1 MNQYT
6 LITGASSGIGRE
18 LAKLAAKDGRNLLL
32 VARDPEGLKNVKK
45 ELVAIDSTIEVDTIA
60 LDLSKPESAQK
71 LFQHCQR
78 HSLSISE
85 LINNAGF
92 GDYGVFADSDL
103 QRQLTMIDL
112 NIRTLT
118 ELTHLFL
125 PGMLEQR
132 SGRIMNAGSIAS
144 FFPGPLMS
152 VYFATKNY
160 VLAFSEAIA
169 EELHGSGVTVTC
181 LCPGSTKTN
190 FGKSAH
196 VSDTHSTANPKTT
209 AEDVAQFGWYHM
221 KQGTAVAVY
230 GFGNR
235 LTIKLASLLP
245 RSIRVKLIKR
255 VQK

>member
-6 LITGASSGIGRE
+6 LITGASSGIGLE

-32 VARDPEGLKNVKK
+32 VARDPDGLKNVKK
-45 ELVAIDSTIEVDTIA
+45 ELVAIDSTIAVDTIA
-60 LDLSKPESAQK
+60 LDLSKSDSAQK
-71 LFQHCQR
+71 LFQHCQK
-78 HSLSISE
+78 HSFYISE

-103 QRQLTMIDL
+103 QRQLTMINL

-125 PGMLEQR
+125 PEMLEQR
-132 SGRIMNAGSIAS
+132 SGRIMNVGSIAS
-144 FFPGPLMS
+144 FSPGPLMS

-169 EELHGSGVTVTC
+169 EELRGSGVSVTC

-190 FGKSAH
+190 FGKNAH
-196 VSDTHSTANPKTT
+196 VSETHSTASPKTT
-209 AEDVAQFGWYHM
+209 AADVAQFGWYHM
-221 KQGTAVAVY
+221 NRGTAVAVY

-235 LTIKLASLLP
+235 ASIFLASLLP

-255 VQK
+255 IQK